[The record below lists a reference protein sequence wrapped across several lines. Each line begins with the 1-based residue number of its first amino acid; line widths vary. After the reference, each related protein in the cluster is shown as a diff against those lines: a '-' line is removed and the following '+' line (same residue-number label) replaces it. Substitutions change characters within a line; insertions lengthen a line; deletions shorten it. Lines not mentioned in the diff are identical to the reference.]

1 MKKKLLLL
9 LVFAILPFTTF
20 AKTYYDGYETKNLK
34 DTLAAEN
41 IELENKSYKEND
53 KQAVIYMFRGQGC
66 YFCRNF
72 LTFLSSISKDYGK
85 YFKLVSFEVWYNEQ
99 NSALF
104 NKVGALNGENL
115 EKLGVPYILIG
126 DQKFNGFNESFGD
139 SIKDAIK
146 KEYEKHG
153 TDVFDRLAK
162 AEEDGTLVI
171 PTKNNDVSK
180 EDTNTTEETSN
191 YGKEETNT
199 KTNGSTAS
207 IIAWNILFIGI
218 ATAIIV
224 VMNNKNTERVLE
236 ALNNKKVD
244 EVEKEEK
251 KEEVKKLSTKEK
263 KTKKTKK

>member
-104 NKVGALNGENL
+104 NKVGALNGEDL

-126 DQKFNGFNESFGD
+126 EQKFNGFNESFAD
-139 SIKDAIK
+139 SIKKKKK

-171 PTKNNDVSK
+171 PARNNDTNK
-180 EDTNTTEETSN
+180 DGDTTKETSN
-191 YGKEETNT
+191 YSNEENNTNA
-199 KTNGSTAS
+199 TNSTTS
-207 IIAWNILFIGI
+207 IIAWNIIFIGI